1 MEFQR
6 SFFSIRILP
15 QFINPV
21 KIDLLVTFFLLIT
34 PTYLFGQLTTVNGIV
49 RDAKSDEVLEFVHV
63 VFEGSSTGTT
73 TDSLGEFS
81 LKTDRDF
88 ERIVV
93 SFMGYK
99 SQVFEI
105 ETGQDNH
112 LEVILQAEEFA
123 LDEILVQPDDGP
135 VRRLLQKVQ
144 ENIERNNPDNLG
156 SYSYQRY
163 SRWEYQINNVT
174 DRMRNWRIFRDAQG
188 AFQYADDSTRFLPVY
203 FSEQLVSNQ
212 FQKDPRRQLSIIEAD
227 HTRGLGMLED
237 SEIAGVTAGLE
248 GGVNVYDPSI
258 KFLGHNFISPLAPN
272 GWFYYD
278 YYLLDSIKTESGY
291 DQLVRFVPK
300 RRGDNTLR
308 GEMLIEDNFYSV
320 REVNAKLSN
329 TAHLNFIKHLS
340 IDLSYQ
346 LVDDSIP
353 FFSNFI
359 LNTVVDYSPIETR
372 KDQRVELK
380 AIQHRSYS
388 NVQIGL
394 EEEVKLSHRNLT
406 YESQRVRDWYSRGE
420 DYWEGVRPADLSDQ
434 ERLFMAAID
443 SVNQLGFVRFL
454 DNIAQMAI
462 TGYYDFGK
470 WELGP
475 YDYLINFN
483 EVQGTHLFL
492 GGRTGRK
499 ISENFS
505 IWGGVGYGTRNKKWI
520 GRLGAGYL
528 FPSPRRTIMKA
539 EYTDDIIQVGEN
551 ERILLLYENKQHSS
565 ESNLLSHILKRR
577 IINELH
583 QRQRLRIV
591 AEREIRTGFNVS
603 ASASLLR
610 MHSPEFYPFLNNDQP
625 VNNFEGA
632 EVGVNFRWSW
642 EEKFFDHGFRRLYL
656 GTPHPIVNLSLSLG
670 MTQVGR
676 GSEPFSRVHASVK
689 HHFFT
694 GQARLN
700 YALEGGLVFG
710 AVPYPL
716 LDMPR
721 ANQTYGFQTYNF
733 NMVNAMEFLHD
744 RYIRVYAEYRL
755 NGFLFNRIPLVRS
768 LNLREVI
775 SFKGFVGG
783 LDERHRSL
791 LDLPLRLAEGNTQPY
806 GELGF
811 GVENLF
817 RFFRVDAIWRATHQ
831 WDSSPI
837 GIRLRMEI
845 RI

>member
-1 MEFQR
+1 M
-6 SFFSIRILP
+6 
-15 QFINPV
+15 
-21 KIDLLVTFFLLIT
+21 
-34 PTYLFGQLTTVNGIV
+34 
-49 RDAKSDEVLEFVHV
+49 DAGSSEPLEFVHV

-73 TDSLGEFS
+73 TDSLGKFFLETE
-81 LKTDRDF
+81 KNY
-88 ERIVV
+88 ERVAV

-99 SQVFEI
+99 SLVFDI
-105 ETGQDNH
+105 EPGKDNQ
-112 LEVILQAEEFA
+112 LEVLLQSEETA
-123 LDEILVQPDDGP
+123 LEEVVVLPDDGP

-144 ENIERNNPDNLG
+144 NNLERNNPDNLD

-174 DRMRNWRIFRDAQG
+174 DRMRNWRIFREAQG
-188 AFQYADDSTRFLPVY
+188 AFQYTDDSTRFLPVY
-203 FSEQLVSNQ
+203 FSEQVVSNQ
-212 FQKDPRRQLSIIEAD
+212 YQKEPSRHLSVIEAD

-248 GGVNVYDPSI
+248 GGVNIYEPAI
-258 KFLGHNFISPLAPN
+258 RFLGHNFISPLAPN

-278 YYLLDSIKTESGY
+278 YYLLDSIPTGSGF
-291 DQLVRFVPK
+291 DHLVRFVPK
-300 RRGDNTLR
+300 RKGDNTLR
-308 GEMLIEDNFYSV
+308 GEMIIEDQFYSV
-320 REVNAKLSN
+320 REVEAKLSN

-340 IDLSYQ
+340 IKLTYH

-353 FFSNFI
+353 FFSDFQ
-359 LNTVVDYSPIETR
+359 LTTVVDYSPIETR

-380 AIQHRSYS
+380 AIQHRNYS
-388 NVQIGL
+388 NVIIGL
-394 EEEVKLSHRNLT
+394 EEDVQLSHRNLT
-406 YESQRVRDWYSRGE
+406 YESQRLRNWYGRE
-420 DYWEGVRPADLSDQ
+420 DSYWDGVRPAELSDQ
-434 ERLFMAAID
+434 ERTFMASID
-443 SVNQLGFVRFL
+443 SVNQLGFVRLL

-475 YDYLINFN
+475 YDYLLNFN

-499 ISENFS
+499 ISEDFS
-505 IWGGVGYGTRNKKWI
+505 VWGGVGYGTRNKKWI
-520 GRLGAGYL
+520 GRVGAGYL
-528 FPSPRRTIMKA
+528 FPSSRRTLMKV
-539 EYTDDIIQVGEN
+539 EYTDDIIQIGEN

-577 IINELH
+577 TLNELH
-583 QRQRLRIV
+583 QRQRLRV
-591 AEREIRTGFNVS
+591 EAEREVRTGFNVS

-610 MHSPEFYPFLNNDQP
+610 MHSPEFYPFLKNDQP
-625 VNNFEGA
+625 VSNFEGA
-632 EVGVNFRWSW
+632 ELGVNFRWSW

-656 GTPHPIVNLSLSLG
+656 GTSHPIVNLSLSLG
-670 MTQVGR
+670 MTQVDR

-700 YALEGGLVFG
+700 YAIEGGLVFG
-710 AVPYPL
+710 TVPYPL
-716 LDMPR
+716 LDIPR

-733 NMVNAMEFLHD
+733 NMMNVMEFLHD

-755 NGFLFNRIPLVRS
+755 NGFLFKRVPLIRN

-791 LDLPLRLAEGNTQPY
+791 LDFPLRLADGNTQPY

-817 RFFRVDAIWRATHQ
+817 RFFRVDVVWRATHH
-831 WDSSPI
+831 WDSSAI
-837 GIRLRMEI
+837 GLRVRMEI